1 MKINLEALKALVEA
15 GDASAIETHI
25 LNEALEKTDV
35 YGVLEKGDIVAAAEI
50 NEAVKSELDS
60 EKDKHHTKA
69 FKKFETEKLPNLLNA
84 AKEDVR
90 KEFNKDETP
99 EQKEIRDLKEAFIK
113 EKEKNVRAEV
123 RSKLLSLATGEE
135 IGLDA
140 AFISKH
146 IDKFVPKS
154 IQVNEAGEYDVE
166 GIITTVKDELKGL
179 STDFGT
185 VVSAQVEQKLKIAAR
200 DDLGGGVGAGQQKKE
215 SLGEKLAKQTN
226 QKDAKEQQSKFFGQ

>member
-1 MKINLEALKALVEA
+1 MKINIEQLKALVEA
-15 GDASAIETHI
+15 GDTSAIETHI
-25 LNEALEKTDV
+25 LNEALEKSDV

-84 AKEDVR
+84 AKENVR

-99 EQKEIRDLKEAFIK
+99 EQKEIRELKEAFTK

-123 RSKLLSLATGEE
+123 RSKLLTLATGEE

-154 IQVNEAGEYDVE
+154 IQANENGEYDVE
-166 GIITTVKDELKGL
+166 SIVTAAKDELKGL
-179 STDFGT
+179 STDFGAVIST
-185 VVSAQVEQKLKIAAR
+185 QVAEKLKTAAR
-200 DDLGGGVGAGQQKKE
+200 DDLGGGVNGQQKQE
-215 SLGEKLAKQTN
+215 LLGEKLAKNN
-226 QKDAKEQQSKFFGQ
+226 QHAQAKEKQSKFF

>member
-1 MKINLEALKALVEA
+1 MKINIEQLKALVEA
-15 GDASAIETHI
+15 GDTSAIETHI
-25 LNEALEKTDV
+25 LNEALEKSDV
-35 YGVLEKGDIVAAAEI
+35 YGVLEKGDIVAAAEV

-99 EQKEIRDLKEAFIK
+99 EQKQIRELEERLNKEQ
-113 EKEKNVRAEV
+113 EKNARSKV
-123 RSKLLSLATGEE
+123 RSELLTLATGEE

-146 IDKFVPKS
+146 IDKFIPKS
-154 IQVNEAGEYDVE
+154 LQANENGEYDVE
-166 GIITTVKDELKGL
+166 SIVTGVKDELKGL
-179 STDFGT
+179 STDLGT
-185 VVSAQVEQKLKIAAR
+185 VISAQVAEKMKTAAR
-200 DDLGGGVGAGQQKKE
+200 DDLGGGVGTGQQQPAL
-215 SLGEKLAKQTN
+215 LGEQLAKNN
-226 QKDAKEQQSKFFGQ
+226 QHAQAKEKQSQFFK